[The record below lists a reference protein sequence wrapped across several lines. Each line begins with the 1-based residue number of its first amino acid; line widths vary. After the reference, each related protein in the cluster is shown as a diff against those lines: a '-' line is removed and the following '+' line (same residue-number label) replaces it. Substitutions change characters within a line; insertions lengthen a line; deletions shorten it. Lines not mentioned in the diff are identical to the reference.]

1 MVSVIMPAYN
11 AVATIGESIE
21 SVLAQTFHDWE
32 LIIVNDAS
40 LDKTIKIAKT
50 YEDSRILTY
59 THSINQGVA
68 AVRNTGMQHA
78 KGEYIAFLDSDD
90 LWEKDKLEK
99 QVRFMQENESVISY
113 TSTAY
118 IRNGKSS
125 GYVLRAERELAY
137 RNLLK
142 RNLMS
147 CSSVVVRSN
156 CMIPFPKGYM
166 HEDLAV
172 WFRIV
177 KKVGYARGLD
187 ESLLIYRIGE
197 STKSSSRIK
206 SARMTYNTY
215 INVGYGNFVSL
226 LFTLRYALHSISKRF
241 LIRFG

>member
-11 AVATIGESIE
+11 AVSTIGESIE
-21 SVLAQTFHDWE
+21 SVLVQTFRDWE

-40 LDKTIKIAKT
+40 SDDTVKIAEI
-50 YEDSRILTY
+50 YEDSRILI
-59 THSINQGVA
+59 HSHSTNQGVA
-68 AVRNTGMQHA
+68 AARNTGLQHV

-99 QVRFMQENESVISY
+99 QVRFIQENDAAISY

-118 IRNGKSS
+118 IRNGKIS
-125 GYVLRAERELAY
+125 GYVLRAEQELTY

-147 CSSVVVRSN
+147 CSSVMVRRDY
-156 CMIPFPKGYM
+156 MISFPKGYM

-172 WFRIV
+172 WLQIV
-177 KKVGYARGLD
+177 KKVGYAHGLD
-187 ESLLIYRIGE
+187 EPLLIYRMGE

-215 INVGYGNFVSL
+215 INVGYGNFASL